1 MDIFEWKKCCYLL
14 MVVYYSRFIEV
25 TRLGGLSTE
34 AVIRAVK
41 GIFARHGVPQEVV
54 SDNGPLFSSR
64 EHFRASVGSM
74 VLNTSLAAHFI
85 HSPMGKQSG
94 Q

>member
-1 MDIFEWKKCCYLL
+1 MPE
-14 MVVYYSRFIEV
+14 
-25 TRLGGLSTE
+25 
-34 AVIRAVK
+34 
-41 GIFARHGVPQEVV
+41 EVV
-54 SDNGPLFSSR
+54 LIMVLSFLQ

-85 HSPMGKQSG
+85 HSPMGKQRG

>member
-14 MVVYYSRFIEV
+14 MVDYYSRFVEM

-34 AVIRAVK
+34 AVIGAVK
-41 GIFARHGVPQEVV
+41 GIFARHGVPEEVV
-54 SDNGPLFSSR
+54 SDKVLSFLR
-64 EHFRASVGSM
+64 KHFRASVGSM
-74 VLNTSLAAHFI
+74 VLNTSIAAHFI
-85 HSPMGKQSG
+85 HSPMGKQRG